1 MSNLLQAGVD
11 NLEALLKRWFEK
23 REKNTSLEKVLN
35 SFVLDLFV
43 PRGASL
49 RGEIESQGL
58 SRIEGE
64 LWGALSCPVLYIA
77 EGARVIAEVK
87 CRLVYLA
94 GSMRGIIRAD
104 YLYIPSGGEFQGDIF
119 VRALWVE
126 TGGKFK
132 GKVVTEDHG
141 GTPGT
146 EAQAGEAGPGN
157 TQKAGA

>member
-1 MSNLLQAGVD
+1 MLQARID
-11 NLEALLKRWFEK
+11 NLEALIKRWFEK
-23 REKNTSLEKVLN
+23 REKNTSLEKALN
-35 SFVLDLFV
+35 SFVMDLFV

-49 RGEIESQGL
+49 RGKIESQGL

-64 LWGALSCPVLYIA
+64 LRGTLSCPVLYVT
-77 EGARVIAEVK
+77 EGARVVAEAK

-132 GKVVTEDHG
+132 GKVVIEDHG
-141 GTPGT
+141 TSQGT
-146 EAQAGEAGPGN
+146 EAQTGEAGPGN
-157 TQKAGA
+157 T